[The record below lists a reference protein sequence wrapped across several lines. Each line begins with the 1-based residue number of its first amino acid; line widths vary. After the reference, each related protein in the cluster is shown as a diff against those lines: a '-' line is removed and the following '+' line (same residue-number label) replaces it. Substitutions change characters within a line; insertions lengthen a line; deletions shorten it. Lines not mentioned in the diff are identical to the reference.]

1 MKTIYIIFNF
11 PSFKIKYILFN
22 FEKANEILDKNKTIH
37 LKVIIVI
44 DILNGEKFTIQS
56 ISFGKG
62 MKTGFVTLLFLAF
75 SQVTNLYSFLTHIFH
90 HSIDTLYLSLALTKH
105 PSISDLGRPEA
116 TLHDGS
122 IGNGNPYGRFCPFN
136 IRLSLCPHIPSQ
148 VGRSYHHLIPSYMNV
163 LYSIRIIAC

>member
-1 MKTIYIIFNF
+1 
-11 PSFKIKYILFN
+11 
-22 FEKANEILDKNKTIH
+22 
-37 LKVIIVI
+37 
-44 DILNGEKFTIQS
+44 
-56 ISFGKG
+56 

-148 VGRSYHHLIPSYMNV
+148 VGRSDHHLIPSYMNV
-163 LYSIRIIAC
+163 LYSIIYGSLHVDGTLYVQCMIDECMFYYILNEHVCM